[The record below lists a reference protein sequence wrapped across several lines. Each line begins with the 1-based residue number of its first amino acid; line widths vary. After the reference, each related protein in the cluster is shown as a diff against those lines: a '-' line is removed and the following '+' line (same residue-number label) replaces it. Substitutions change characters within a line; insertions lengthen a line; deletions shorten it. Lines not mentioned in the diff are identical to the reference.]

1 MAHAS
6 TIRPCIWFDG
16 NAEEAANAYVALF
29 PEGAILHVGRYAEH
43 MPQPAGSVMI
53 VEFTIGGQIFQALNG
68 GPQFKPNPS
77 ISFFVQVREEAE
89 ARRFY
94 EGLAAGGKAL
104 MPLGAYPWSPCYAW
118 VEDRFGVTWQLMTGD
133 FEAGAPLIVPCLMC
147 TGTNQGRAGEA
158 IERYVATFAN
168 GREIRR
174 EPYAAGE
181 GPTHLLKHARFV
193 IEGQEF
199 AIMDSPVEHAFN
211 FSEGLSLSV
220 RAADQATVDRLWEGL
235 TANGGAGGPC
245 GWLKDPFGVSWQVV
259 PEALVRLQSQGNAV
273 AAGRMFR
280 AMMTMGKLD
289 VAALEAAF
297 HAE

>member
-68 GPQFKPNPS
+68 GPQFKPNPA

-104 MPLGAYPWSPCYAW
+104 MPLGAYPWSPCFAW
-118 VEDRFGVTWQLMTGD
+118 VEDRFGVTWQIITGD

-147 TGTNQGRAGEA
+147 TGTNQGRARAPRSRVFARGDGRRLHGMSTGA
-158 IERYVATFAN
+158 RARGLER
-168 GREIRR
+168 RWR
-174 EPYAAGE
+174 
-181 GPTHLLKHARFV
+181 
-193 IEGQEF
+193 
-199 AIMDSPVEHAFN
+199 
-211 FSEGLSLSV
+211 
-220 RAADQATVDRLWEGL
+220 DRLNARARTPGLHEGF
-235 TANGGAGGPC
+235 AGAR
-245 GWLKDPFGVSWQVV
+245 
-259 PEALVRLQSQGNAV
+259 EALPPS
-273 AAGRMFR
+273 
-280 AMMTMGKLD
+280 
-289 VAALEAAF
+289 
-297 HAE
+297 